1 MFRNPLC
8 RPEGTLVG
16 HGGPSGWAVTEPL
29 LRWEWGQGSDTKE
42 GVGRREKSEL
52 QSPGLEFPLWA
63 PELAGYGGSFRGSAA
78 LPS

>member
-16 HGGPSGWAVTEPL
+16 HGGPSGWEVTEPL

-42 GVGRREKSEL
+42 GVGRRDKASCRAQGWNSL
-52 QSPGLEFPLWA
+52 SGHRNWQDA
-63 PELAGYGGSFRGSAA
+63 VVQGSAA